1 MKFSAWG
8 WTAAFR
14 LVPSRKGIIR
24 RVLTGL
30 MYSALLFCSASSL
43 SLFHSSGLAETIDS
57 PAIDRL
63 AEAALKTW
71 HVPGLAVGIVRND
84 HVIYLKGFGVKRL
97 GSPDPVTPDT
107 LFPIASCTKAFTT
120 TAMAMLTDEGK
131 LAWDDPVRKHV
142 DYFHLSDPL
151 ADANVTLRDLVTH
164 RTGLGSNDLLW
175 YRSPWERREII
186 RRIGLVKPKYSFRS
200 TFQYQST
207 MFAVAGCAVESAG
220 HMKWEEFIE
229 RRILSPLGMAGTNFT
244 TTAALAASDHAT
256 PHRHNGEGKIETIS
270 WYPMTRPDPA
280 GSVNSSARD
289 LCRWL
294 RFHLGDG
301 RFQGKRLVS
310 SHSLGETHSPQI
322 VIPLGG
328 SARDMNPQTHFMS
341 YGMAWVIQDYRARL
355 QLSHAG
361 AIDGFRAHIT
371 FLPADGLGIV
381 LLNNLHNSEMNLAL
395 SNAIIDHLLTLP
407 GKDWNACIGE
417 AVDKREAAARE
428 KRQAREASRRYG
440 THPSRELSA
449 YAGDYENP
457 TYGTAHVSLEQEKLL
472 WKWGTF
478 AGELD
483 HFQYD
488 AFTLTNDL
496 LGRPEVLFTLG
507 ADGEVATMKVL
518 DLMDVEFTKAKQSR

>member
-1 MKFSAWG
+1 MKFAAWS
-8 WTAAFR
+8 WSPAF
-14 LVPSRKGIIR
+14 R
-24 RVLTGL
+24 RVLSRQRLTKALLTGL
-30 MYSALLFCSASSL
+30 TCSALLFCFAWVPSL
-43 SLFHSSGLAETIDS
+43 LHSSVLAETFDSSAIDS
-57 PAIDRL
+57 L
-63 AEAALKTW
+63 AEKALKTW
-71 HVPGLAVGIVRND
+71 HVPGLAIGIVRND
-84 HVIYLKGFGVKRL
+84 RVIYLKGFGVKRL

-120 TAMAMLTDEGK
+120 TAMAMLVDEGK

-142 DYFHLSDPL
+142 DYFRLSDPL

-175 YRSPWERREII
+175 YRSPWDRREII

-220 HMKWEEFIE
+220 HMKWEEFVE
-229 RRILSPLGMAGTNFT
+229 RRILSPLGMAGTNLT
-244 TTAALAASDHAT
+244 TTAALAPSDHAT
-256 PHRHNGEGKIETIS
+256 PHRHNGEGKIEPIS

-289 LCRWL
+289 LCRWM

-301 RFQGKRLVS
+301 LFQGKRLVS
-310 SHSLGETHSPQI
+310 SQSLGETHSPHI

-341 YGMAWVIQDYRARL
+341 YGMAWVIQDYRGHL

-395 SNAIIDHLLTLP
+395 SNAIIDHLLKLP
-407 GKDWNACIGE
+407 GKDWNTCIGE

-428 KRQAREASRRYG
+428 KRQAREASRHYG

-449 YAGDYENP
+449 YAGKYENP
-457 TYGTAHVSLEQEKLL
+457 AYGTAHVSLEQEKLL

-478 AGELD
+478 AGDLE